1 MQSVVEEL
9 DLQVRQLVSELS
21 ESAARY
27 DNTLHLKDD
36 EIYDLRKK
44 LGAAN
49 EEIKQLRHFE
59 SNHSNHV
66 AEDAV
71 QKERK
76 KLLSAMDDLKSSYE
90 EKLSLLQESYTFSM
104 IALQDYLFLE
114 YDGEESMKEYF
125 RLYSLYGEYVG
136 AGEEKLLE
144 FWLLI
149 GGTDGWQ
156 DTLRPSQI
164 RLLFS
169 RDEETT
175 HLRYRIK
182 NENLPV
188 RGGTLIPEAEV
199 TGFFSVLIPRLP
211 HLEYF
216 ALYECSINPF
226 DWSLIGDVRLSYQP
240 FPSLKGLDI
249 RFTQALDTDL
259 VHLVDCA
266 PLLEP
271 YSGEYKSCEEKHT
284 YFFDGLWID
293 DWCITYSKWDRDTV
307 ERNCGSKLLIV
318 C

>member
-1 MQSVVEEL
+1 MQNVVEEL

-21 ESAARY
+21 ESAARHDDALHRK
-27 DNTLHLKDD
+27 DN
-36 EIYDLRKK
+36 EICDLRKE
-44 LGAAN
+44 LSEAN
-49 EEIKQLRHFE
+49 EVIKQLRYFQPSQSTHGT
-59 SNHSNHV
+59 
-66 AEDAV
+66 EDAV
-71 QKERK
+71 QKERA
-76 KLLSAMDDLKSSYE
+76 KLLSAMEDLKSSYE
-90 EKLSLLQESYTFSM
+90 NQLSVLQESYAFSM
-104 IALQDYLFLE
+104 IRLHDYLFLE

-125 RLYSLYGEYVG
+125 RLFSLYGEYVG
-136 AGEEKLLE
+136 AGAEKLLE
-144 FWLLI
+144 FWLLL
-149 GGTDGWQ
+149 GGTEGWQ
-156 DTLRPSQI
+156 DTLRLSQI

-199 TGFFSVLIPRLP
+199 AGFFSVLIPRLP

-216 ALYECSINPF
+216 ALYECTVNPF

-259 VHLVDCA
+259 VRLVDCA

-271 YSGEYKSCEEKHT
+271 YSGEYKSCEEQKT

-293 DWCITYSKWDRDTV
+293 DWCITYTKWDRDTV
-307 ERNCGSKLLIV
+307 ERNCGGKLLIV